1 MSLCVCVSHMC
12 FEELVNCFCD
22 CGCVCVCVD
31 SHVLR
36 GIGECG
42 GVLRRCILRPMGGS
56 VAHDHEN
63 GPMGV
68 HPLRRPEVVNAVI
81 CDQVCQVVLSIER
94 RQDA

>member
-1 MSLCVCVSHMC
+1 MQLRMSFVTMWHLIAMIYASSVCESVCVRVR
-12 FEELVNCFCD
+12 ERV
-22 CGCVCVCVD
+22 
-31 SHVLR
+31 
-36 GIGECG
+36 GECG
-42 GVLRRCILRPMGGS
+42 GVLRCCILRPMGGS
-56 VAHDHEN
+56 VAQDHEN